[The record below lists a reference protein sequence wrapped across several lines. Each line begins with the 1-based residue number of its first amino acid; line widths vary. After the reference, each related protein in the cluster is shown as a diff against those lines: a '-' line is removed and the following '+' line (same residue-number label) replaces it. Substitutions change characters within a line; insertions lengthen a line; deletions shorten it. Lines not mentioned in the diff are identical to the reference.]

1 MLPLT
6 AAAPLKAGELAEAEA
21 EAVLLA
27 RGVEEAAPLELA
39 PAPELELAV
48 AEPAAEE
55 DPEALELPLA
65 VAVAVALA
73 LVSAGAELEVVS
85 LAEAEAL
92 LEAEVVSMGGTT
104 MGWPAEEHC
113 STTALETARVG

>member
-1 MLPLT
+1 L
-6 AAAPLKAGELAEAEA
+6 
-21 EAVLLA
+21 VA

-39 PAPELELAV
+39 PEPELELAV
-48 AEPAAEE
+48 AEPVAEE
-55 DPEALELPLA
+55 DSEALELPL
-65 VAVAVALA
+65 AVAVALA

-85 LAEAEAL
+85 LAEAEEL